1 MRVLDRK
8 VLREL
13 FASKGLLIA
22 ITSLIAV
29 GVMCFIYMRSAY
41 NNLKIAPKIAITA
54 NAGWPI
60 SGSSLRKCL
69 WPNSI

>member
-1 MRVLDRK
+1 MKVLDRK

-13 FASKGLLIA
+13 VASKGLLLA

-41 NNLKIAPKIAITA
+41 NNLEPGQGPSITS

-60 SGSSLRKCL
+60 FGSM
-69 WPNSI
+69 